1 MPVSFVEEKCALYMR
16 NGKPIHRPELINDDD
31 FTIVNIYQ
39 SEYRGYVQ
47 YYSLAQNIA
56 WLHKLQWV
64 MWGSLMKTLA
74 CKHKTSVAKIRSKYY
89 KTVKLPHGLRK
100 CVEIIVTREGKKP
113 LVARFGG
120 IPLKRNLKVTIE
132 DLATERKPPF
142 RNELIKRLLA
152 DKCEICGATGNIEVH
167 HIRALKDLKT
177 KGRKE
182 KPLWMQIMSAR
193 RRKTLMVCPQC
204 HDAIHAG
211 KPTCKRVS

>member
-1 MPVSFVEEKCALYMR
+1 M
-16 NGKPIHRPELINDDD
+16 
-31 FTIVNIYQ
+31 
-39 SEYRGYVQ
+39 
-47 YYSLAQNIA
+47 
-56 WLHKLQWV
+56 
-64 MWGSLMKTLA
+64 
-74 CKHKTSVAKIRSKYY
+74 
-89 KTVKLPHGLRK
+89 
-100 CVEIIVTREGKKP
+100 EITVTRDGKKP

-120 IPLKRNLKVTIE
+120 IQLKRNLKVTIE

-152 DKCEICGATGNIEVH
+152 DECEICGAKGNIEVH

-182 KPLWMQIMSAR
+182 KPLWIQIMSAR

-211 KPTCKRVS
+211 KPTCKRIS